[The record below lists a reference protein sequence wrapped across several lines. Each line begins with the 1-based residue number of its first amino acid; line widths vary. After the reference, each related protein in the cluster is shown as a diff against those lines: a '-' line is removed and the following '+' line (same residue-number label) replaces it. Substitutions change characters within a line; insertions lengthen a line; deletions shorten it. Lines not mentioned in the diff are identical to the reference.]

1 LGSVIRNEERTF
13 FTVQPFRYAFGYPI
27 QVLFVCTFDFTL
39 PKQAYTP
46 PHPLQLRQF
55 LLITANI
62 ALDFVSP
69 ELRPC
74 FGPFEQSTLMA
85 MPETP
90 VDQNHRLMF
99 R

>member
-1 LGSVIRNEERTF
+1 
-13 FTVQPFRYAFGYPI
+13 
-27 QVLFVCTFDFTL
+27 

-46 PHPLQLRQF
+46 TQPLQLEQL
-55 LLITANI
+55 LLISANI
-62 ALDFVSP
+62 TLDLVPP
-69 ELRPC
+69 EFRPC

-99 R
+99 AQHHIWRAGQIFTM